1 MGKTAVQIVL
11 MMILVALTAILVP
24 SLTPLPDPE
33 YLTPVNWADI
43 TLHNHLVIA
52 QWGPLTLTGWGV
64 SVALGLGAA
73 ALLTMFLGRKHLSS
87 TLSLILSASVGGILG
102 GRILYCLAAMDLV
115 QVYYGGIAF
124 LPQMWLGGFTL
135 YGAVLGA
142 IAATALYAA
151 AKKKPLAP
159 LMSLLAPG
167 GALVL
172 MVERFAEALTDQGLG
187 DYIFDE
193 SLAFFPVTVT
203 SSWGDLQVPVF
214 FYEGVMAAVLLAV
227 SLIHCRK
234 QSGWEIFTVLLALSQ
249 IFLES
254 LREDEF
260 ICYGFVRF
268 NQLASAAVLAV
279 LLFIRIRRQ
288 VKTNGRWTL
297 WAALRILLSLM
308 GAGMVILL
316 EFALDK
322 SEINNLILYGVMAVT
337 LVVMGIAAL
346 KQGTLT
352 ARHRKGESA

>member
-1 MGKTAVQIVL
+1 MGKTAVQFGL
-11 MMILVALTAILVP
+11 LLILVALTAVLVP

-33 YLTPVNWADI
+33 YLTPVNWADV

-124 LPQMWLGGFTL
+124 LPKMWLGGFTL

-151 AKKKPLAP
+151 ARKKPLAP

-214 FYEGVMAAVLLAV
+214 FYEGVMASVLLAV